1 LTAWAWLV
9 VEADRAER
17 QARRVHR
24 GGWHRELWWVVAVAL
39 AAYLAAFA
47 LDLRETL
54 TQWLTPYERWEL
66 DELPLAL
73 TVLAC
78 GLAWYAVRRR
88 SDAQAALSLCER
100 AEAQARELLK
110 HNRELAR
117 QLIAVQ
123 ESERLA
129 LARELHDELGQGCTA
144 VRVET
149 ATIRRSALTDSSDN
163 SDRHAMLAA
172 AERADTAAQHLY
184 QLVRGMLRRLRPA
197 NLDELGLI
205 GALQEL
211 CESWEERSGV
221 PCIFHHEAIPLALGD
236 AIDITL
242 YRVTQEALT
251 NVMRHARA
259 STVRVKLG
267 RSAEGELYL
276 SIQDDGVGMK
286 AVAYT
291 RGLGLLGAAERA
303 AALGG
308 ELQVQ
313 AAPEGGV
320 HVILLIPMPPVAAS
334 AAASPAKE
342 FA

>member
-1 LTAWAWLV
+1 MR
-9 VEADRAER
+9 RAP
-17 QARRVHR
+17 
-24 GGWHRELWWVVAVAL
+24 WHSELWWVVAATLATYLLASAL
-39 AAYLAAFA
+39 E
-47 LDLRETL
+47 LRETL
-54 TQWLTPYERWEL
+54 ARWLTPYERWQL
-66 DELPLAL
+66 DELPFTL

-78 GLAWYAVRRR
+78 GLAWYALRRR
-88 SDAQAALSLCER
+88 RDAQAELTLREH
-100 AEAQARELLK
+100 AEALTKELLA

-129 LARELHDELGQGCTA
+129 LARELHDELGQGCAA

-149 ATIRRSALTDSSDN
+149 AAIRRSALTGSSDGA
-163 SDRHAMLAA
+163 DRAATLAA
-172 AERADTAAQHLY
+172 AERADAAAHRLY

-205 GALQEL
+205 AALQEL

-221 PCIFHHEAIPLALGD
+221 PCIFHHEAVPPALGD

-267 RSAEGELYL
+267 RSAEGELCL
-276 SIQDDGVGMK
+276 SIQDDGVGMD
-286 AVAYT
+286 AVAST
-291 RGLGLLGAAERA
+291 RGLGLLGVAERA

-308 ELQVQ
+308 ELLVQ
-313 AAPEGGV
+313 AAPGGGV
-320 HVILLIPMPPVAAS
+320 HLSLLIPMPATTAAPM
-334 AAASPAKE
+334 AARE

>member
-1 LTAWAWLV
+1 VAAATLATYLV
-9 VEADRAER
+9 AS
-17 QARRVHR
+17 
-24 GGWHRELWWVVAVAL
+24 
-39 AAYLAAFA
+39 AA
-47 LDLRETL
+47 DLREAL
-54 TQWLTPYERWEL
+54 THWLTPYEHWEL
-66 DELPLAL
+66 DELPLTL

-78 GLAWYAVRRR
+78 GLAWYALRRR
-88 SDAQAALSLCER
+88 RDAQAALGQRER
-100 AEAQARELLK
+100 AEAQARELLA

-149 ATIRRSALTDSSDN
+149 AAIRRSAATD
-163 SDRHAMLAA
+163 RPGTLAA
-172 AERADTAAQHLY
+172 AERADAAALGLY

-221 PCIFHHEAIPLALGD
+221 PCIFHHEALPAALGD
-236 AIDITL
+236 AVDITL

-251 NVMRHARA
+251 NVMRHAQA

-267 RSAEGELYL
+267 RSAEGELCL
-276 SIQDDGVGMK
+276 SIQDDGVGMD
-286 AVAYT
+286 AAASA
-291 RGLGLLGAAERA
+291 RGLGLLGATERA

-308 ELQVQ
+308 ELQVK
-313 AAPEGGV
+313 ASPGGGV
-320 HVILLIPMPPVAAS
+320 RLTLLIPMPATAAAAPS
-334 AAASPAKE
+334 AAKE
-342 FA
+342 IA

>member
-1 LTAWAWLV
+1 M
-9 VEADRAER
+9 VEADRPER
-17 QARRVHR
+17 TECSTRRARWRS
-24 GGWHRELWWVVAVAL
+24 ELWWVAVA
-39 AAYLAAFA
+39 AFATYLAASA
-47 LDLRETL
+47 LDLREAL
-54 TQWLTPYERWEL
+54 THWLAPYERFEL
-66 DELPLAL
+66 DELPFAL

-78 GLAWYAVRRR
+78 GLAWYAMRRR
-88 SDAQAALSLCER
+88 RDAQAALSLRER
-100 AEAQARELLK
+100 AEAQARELLA

-149 ATIRRSALTDSSDN
+149 ATIRRSAVIDGG
-163 SDRHAMLAA
+163 DRAGTLAA
-172 AERADTAAQHLY
+172 AERADAAAQRLY

-197 NLDELGLI
+197 NLDELGLV

-221 PCIFHHEAIPLALGD
+221 PCIFHHQALPPALGD

-251 NVMRHARA
+251 NVLRHARA
-259 STVRVKLG
+259 STVRVWLG
-267 RSAEGELYL
+267 RSAEGELCL
-276 SIQDDGVGMK
+276 SIQDDGVGMD
-286 AVAYT
+286 AVASS

-313 AAPEGGV
+313 ATPGGGV
-320 HVILLIPMPPVAAS
+320 YLNLLIPMPAGAVAAS
-334 AAASPAKE
+334 STALPPKE

>member
-1 LTAWAWLV
+1 VGATLASYLASSALELG
-9 VEADRAER
+9 EAIQR
-17 QARRVHR
+17 
-24 GGWHRELWWVVAVAL
+24 AL
-39 AAYLAAFA
+39 A
-47 LDLRETL
+47 
-54 TQWLTPYERWEL
+54 PYEHWQA
-66 DELPLAL
+66 DELPFSLV
-73 TVLAC
+73 VLAC
-78 GLAWYAVRRR
+78 GLAWYGLRRGQEARAELRRR
-88 SDAQAALSLCER
+88 QQ
-100 AEAQARELLK
+100 AEAQMRELLL

-129 LARELHDELGQGCTA
+129 LARELHDELGQGCAA
-144 VRVET
+144 VRAET
-149 ATIRRSALTDSSDN
+149 AYIRLCGA
-163 SDRHAMLAA
+163 SDRAGTLAA
-172 AERADTAAQHLY
+172 AERADVAAQGLY

-205 GALQEL
+205 AALQEL

-221 PCIFHHEAIPLALGD
+221 PCIFHHEPLQAALGD
-236 AIDITL
+236 AVDITL

-259 STVRVKLG
+259 SAVHVRLG
-267 RSAEGELYL
+267 HGDEGSLLL
-276 SIQDDGVGMK
+276 SIQDDGVGMDT
-286 AVAYT
+286 AAST

-313 AAPEGGV
+313 ASAGHGV
-320 HVILLIPMPPVAAS
+320 RLVLRIPLHEPQTVAS
-334 AAASPAKE
+334 AVAEQE

>member
-1 LTAWAWLV
+1 VAASERKAWWRSELWLV
-9 VEADRAER
+9 AA
-17 QARRVHR
+17 AT
-24 GGWHRELWWVVAVAL
+24 LATYFSASAL
-39 AAYLAAFA
+39 E
-47 LDLRETL
+47 LRETL
-54 TQWLTPYERWEL
+54 TRWLTPYERWQL
-66 DELPLAL
+66 DELPLTL

-78 GLAWYAVRRR
+78 GLAWYALRRR
-88 SDAQAALSLCER
+88 REAQVALTQREH
-100 AEAQARELLK
+100 AEALTKELLA

-129 LARELHDELGQGCTA
+129 LARELHDELGQGCAA

-149 ATIRRSALTDSSDN
+149 ATIRQGGATD
-163 SDRHAMLAA
+163 RAATLAA
-172 AERADTAAQHLY
+172 ADRADAAALRLY

-205 GALQEL
+205 EALQEL

-221 PCIFHHEAIPLALGD
+221 PCIFHHEAVPQALGD

-259 STVRVKLG
+259 NAVRVQLG
-267 RSAEGELYL
+267 LSPAGELRL
-276 SIQDDGVGMK
+276 SIQDDGVGMN
-286 AVAYT
+286 AAATT
-291 RGLGLLGAAERA
+291 RGLGLLGASERA

-308 ELQVQ
+308 ELQIE
-313 AAPEGGV
+313 AGPAGGV
-320 HVILLIPMPPVAAS
+320 RITLLIPLPQAAS
-334 AAASPAKE
+334 ATAASPERELA
-342 FA
+342 

>member
-1 LTAWAWLV
+1 MAA
-9 VEADRAER
+9 A
-17 QARRVHR
+17 
-24 GGWHRELWWVVAVAL
+24 AL
-39 AAYLAAFA
+39 ATYVAASA
-47 LDLRETL
+47 LDLREAL
-54 TQWLTPYERWEL
+54 TYRLAPYERWEL

-78 GLAWYAVRRR
+78 GLAWYAMRRR
-88 SDAQAALSLCER
+88 RDAQAALSQRER
-100 AEAQARELLK
+100 AETQARELLA

-149 ATIRRSALTDSSDN
+149 ATIRRSAGTD
-163 SDRHAMLAA
+163 RRGMLAA
-172 AERADTAAQHLY
+172 AERADVAAQHLY

-221 PCIFHHEAIPLALGD
+221 PCIFHHEALPPALGD

-267 RSAEGELYL
+267 RSAEGELCL
-276 SIQDDGVGMK
+276 SIQDDGVGMD
-286 AVAYT
+286 AVAST

-313 AAPEGGV
+313 AAPGGGV
-320 HVILLIPMPPVAAS
+320 HLTVLIPMPAVAA
-334 AAASPAKE
+334 AAPPAASPTKE

>member
-1 LTAWAWLV
+1 M
-9 VEADRAER
+9 VETER
-17 QARRVHR
+17 PEALARRAR
-24 GGWHRELWWVVAVAL
+24 WRSELWWVAAAAL
-39 AAYLAAFA
+39 ATYLVASVV
-47 LDLRETL
+47 DLREAL
-54 TQWLTPYERWEL
+54 THWLTPYEHWEL

-78 GLAWYAVRRR
+78 GLAWYALRRR
-88 SDAQAALSLCER
+88 HEAQAALRLRER
-100 AEAQARELLK
+100 AEAQARELLA

-149 ATIRRSALTDSSDN
+149 ATIRRSAGV
-163 SDRHAMLAA
+163 DRIGMLAA
-172 AERADTAAQHLY
+172 AERADVAAQHLY

-197 NLDELGLI
+197 NLDELGLV

-211 CESWEERSGV
+211 CEAWEVRSGV
-221 PCIFHHEAIPLALGD
+221 PCIFHHEALPLALGD

-267 RSAEGELYL
+267 RSAEGELCL
-276 SIQDDGVGMK
+276 SIQDDGVGMD
-286 AVAYT
+286 AVASA

-313 AAPEGGV
+313 ATPGGGV
-320 HVILLIPMPPVAAS
+320 RLNLLIPMPAGAVVAPPAPSAPS
-334 AAASPAKE
+334 AAPPAKE